1 MNGSKYLF
9 SILPLVLLASCTGT
23 PRITDGQGGPA
34 AGSIAALEKV
44 KLNGRNEWIT
54 LRGRDASAP
63 LLLFLSGGPGGSELA
78 TLRRRL
84 GKLEDRFLVV
94 GWDQPGAGKSYGA
107 VRHEDLEVE
116 TYVDDACA
124 LIEYLC
130 RRFERER
137 IVLAGESWGSYLGI
151 LVAARIPQRIDIFF
165 GTGQMVSFTENDQEC
180 YRLALD
186 WARERGDGEK
196 ARKLELQG
204 PPPYGSPG
212 AARKLATFLP
222 DTFAYMREVKGVGTA
237 GGTLGDLMGQEYG
250 PLDRIN
256 WFRGLYDSIEQF
268 YPKLWGR
275 DLRKEA
281 PKLSV
286 PVCFLIGRHDVNA
299 SIPLLLDYVARLDA
313 PGKEIV
319 WFERSGHT
327 PWASESDR
335 FVEELAARA
344 LKEDRL

>member
-1 MNGSKYLF
+1 MNGIRYAF
-9 SILPLVLLASCTGT
+9 FILSLVLLASCTGT
-23 PRITDGQGGPA
+23 PRITDGKGEPA
-34 AGSIAALEKV
+34 AGSIATLERV
-44 KLNGRNEWIT
+44 DLNGRKEWIT
-54 LRGRDASAP
+54 LRGRDDSAP

-84 GKLEDRFLVV
+84 GSLEARFLVV
-94 GWDQPGAGKSYGA
+94 GWDQPGAGKSYGS

-137 IVLAGESWGSYLGI
+137 VVLVGESWGSYLGI
-151 LVAARIPQRIDIFF
+151 LVAARIPQRLSCFF
-165 GTGQMVSFTENDQEC
+165 GTGQMVSFTENDREC
-180 YRLALD
+180 YRLALE
-186 WARERGDGEK
+186 WARERGEEAK
-196 ARKLELQG
+196 VRKLENQG
-204 PPPYGSPG
+204 PPPYASPG
-212 AARKLATFLP
+212 AVRKLAAFLP
-222 DTFAYMREVKGVGTA
+222 DTFAYMREVKGVGTT
-237 GGTLGDLMGQEYG
+237 GGALGDLMGQEYG
-250 PLDRIN
+250 TLDRIN
-256 WFRGLYDSIEQF
+256 WFRGLYDSLEQF

-299 SIPLLLDYVARLDA
+299 SIPLLLDYFARLDA

-319 WFERSGHT
+319 WFEESGHT

-344 LKEDRL
+344 LKDMSL